1 MSVSD
6 LSEDDEGE
14 DEDVGRL
21 SSDQARAGGRPRSRW
36 RRSGQGDRRKERP
49 QSKHGGGSGSDKG
62 GNENDGNDRV
72 DDTMTSDGR
81 RRRMRGAG
89 KHSDGDEGGGA
100 GKHGNC
106 DEGSIIS
113 TS

>member
-1 MSVSD
+1 M
-6 LSEDDEGE
+6 SEDDEGADE

-21 SSDQARAGGRPRSRW
+21 SSDQARAGGRP
-36 RRSGQGDRRKERP
+36 
-49 QSKHGGGSGSDKG
+49 
-62 GNENDGNDRV
+62 
-72 DDTMTSDGR
+72 R